1 MPHGLKDMDI
11 QLILESV
18 RSFPEISQLVLF
30 GSRAKGTFKKGSDVD
45 LAIKG
50 TSVTYDTAV
59 KLADVLNEEKPLPY
73 FFDVID
79 YESIT
84 EQRLIDHID
93 RVGIVLYS
101 RETEKPEEVTR

>member
-1 MPHGLKDMDI
+1 MPHGLHDTDI
-11 QLILESV
+11 LMILESV

-30 GSRAKGTFKKGSDVD
+30 GSRAKGTYKKGSDVD

-50 TSVTYDTAV
+50 ATVTYDTAV

-73 FFDVID
+73 FFDVIH

-84 EQRLIDHID
+84 EPHLIEHID
-93 RVGIVLYS
+93 RVGVVLYS
-101 RETEKPEEVTR
+101 KDAEGHKR